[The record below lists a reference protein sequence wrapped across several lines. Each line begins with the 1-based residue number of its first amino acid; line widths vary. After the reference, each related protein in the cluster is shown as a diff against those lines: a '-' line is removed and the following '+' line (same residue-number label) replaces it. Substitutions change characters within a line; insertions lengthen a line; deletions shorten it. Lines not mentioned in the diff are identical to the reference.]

1 MTSRTSSIFRKA
13 ARGVG
18 SRLFDFAYDNAR
30 RIAPLRRRIDDRIE
44 TMLEPAMSG
53 LRPYRDQPTFSA
65 LPETGVPREDV
76 LRLIDALAAQERPHW
91 AEGNASGAVYRGD
104 AEHLD
109 FQNQVYARCAQS
121 NPLHTDIWP
130 SASKFEAEVVAM
142 CARLLGAPSIEP
154 REESERVSGTVTSG
168 GTESII
174 LAMKA
179 YRDLAWSSH
188 RRARRQ
194 ILAPESAHAAF
205 DKAAQL
211 LGLELV
217 RVPVGS
223 DYRADLGSMR
233 RAIGPQ
239 TLVVVA
245 SAPCFPHGVVD
256 PVTEIAKLATEH
268 DVGLHVDACL
278 GGFVLPFARDLGFA
292 VPEFDFRVPGVTSM
306 SIDTHKYGYAAKG
319 TSVILYRGA
328 ELCRQQYFVSTEWSG
343 GLYFSPT
350 LAGSRPGGL
359 SAACWAS
366 LVSVGRDGYL
376 ACTRRILETAAV
388 IRRGIEAIPDLYVL
402 GEPLWVIAF
411 ASRTLDIYRV
421 HEEMGKRGF
430 SLNGLQHP
438 AAVHLCVT
446 LPHTEPGA
454 AERFLRELRE
464 AVEAVRALPADK
476 QGTAPVYGMATT
488 FPARG
493 AVAEL
498 LRRYVDRLY
507 RP

>member
-1 MTSRTSSIFRKA
+1 MTRPSGILRKA
-13 ARGVG
+13 ARGVS

-30 RIAPLRRRIDDRIE
+30 RIGPLRRRIDDRLE

-53 LRPYRDQPTFSA
+53 LRPYKDLPTFSS
-65 LPETGVPREDV
+65 LPQTGVPRADV
-76 LRLIDALAAQERPHW
+76 LKLIDSLAEQERPRW
-91 AEGNASGAVYRGD
+91 ATGNASGAVYRSD
-104 AEHLD
+104 PEHLD
-109 FQNQVYARCAQS
+109 FQNQVYARYAQS

-130 SASKFEAEVVAM
+130 SSSKFEAEIVSM
-142 CARLLGAPSIEP
+142 CARLLGAPGIEP
-154 REESERVSGTVTSG
+154 RDEAERISGTVTSG

-179 YRDLAWSSH
+179 HRDRAWSSH

-233 RAIGPQ
+233 RAIGPH
-239 TLVVVA
+239 TLVAVA

-256 PVTEIAKLATEH
+256 PVAEIAKLGREH
-268 DVGLHVDACL
+268 DVGVHVDACL
-278 GGFVLPFARDLGFA
+278 GGFVLPFARELGYA
-292 VPEFDFRVPGVTSM
+292 VPEFDFRLPGVTSM

-319 TSVILYRGA
+319 TSVVLYRGA

-366 LVSVGRDGYL
+366 LVSIGYDGYL
-376 ACTRRILETAAV
+376 DATRRILDTAAE

-402 GEPLWVIAF
+402 GDALWVIAF

-421 HEEMGKRGF
+421 LEEMGRRGF

-438 AAVHLCVT
+438 ASVHLCVT
-446 LPHTEPGA
+446 LTHTQAGA
-454 AERFLRELRE
+454 AERFLDELRA
-464 AVEAVRALPADK
+464 AVEAVRALPADQ
-476 QGTAPVYGMATT
+476 QGTAPVYGMATS

-498 LRRYVDRLY
+498 LRRYVERLY